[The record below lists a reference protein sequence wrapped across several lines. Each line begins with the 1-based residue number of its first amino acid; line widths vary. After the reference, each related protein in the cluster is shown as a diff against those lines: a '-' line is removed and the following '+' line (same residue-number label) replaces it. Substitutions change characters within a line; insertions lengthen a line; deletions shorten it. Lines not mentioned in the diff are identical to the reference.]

1 MSSNEQEVTRNEQRA
16 KSFTSIR
23 TNKKYIPKNLAK
35 DQDLERGAFDYRVS
49 KNDIVIYKRKDN
61 KPVHIISNFHGTEPS
76 NVQRKNRDGS
86 VQSIYHVQKLFPT
99 IIYIYGRGGQS

>member
-1 MSSNEQEVTRNEQRA
+1 M
-16 KSFTSIR
+16 
-23 TNKKYIPKNLAK
+23 AK

-99 IIYIYGRGGQS
+99 IIYIWEGWTKLICFALYMASPENRKNGGTVFLLV